1 MLSVLSI
8 PNDEL
13 LKNLLLAML
22 KKITLLPLLFF
33 TLAPL
38 LRSQQFAQYSMPWLD
53 PVQFNPAYAGLD
65 NSLSITGA
73 YRSQW
78 AGLEGQPVGQRVSA
92 HLPVYFLSSGF
103 GVEVER
109 DQIGA
114 RQLNSFGLS
123 YNYQLVR
130 GASVWSV
137 GLSARMLQLGLDG
150 SILRTPDGVYEDG
163 NTIIH
168 NDDLLPAGSVD
179 NSSVAFGAGL
189 YYQAEKLEGGLS
201 ARNLNEAVVAFP
213 GFDYLLKREYH
224 AYLRVK
230 FDVLSKWEAFPMI
243 YMVSDGT
250 QLQTMVGATF
260 RFRENVFGGVAYR
273 GYSGPTSDAVVI
285 SGGLDINEKLS
296 LAYAYDITLSNLS
309 TVQTGSH
316 EISLK
321 YNLRQRIGA
330 GIPPPLIF
338 YPRAKE

>member
-1 MLSVLSI
+1 MSKRFI
-8 PNDEL
+8 
-13 LKNLLLAML
+13 
-22 KKITLLPLLFF
+22 LLPLLLVAISPF
-33 TLAPL
+33 
-38 LRSQQFAQYSMPWLD
+38 LRGQQFAQYSLPWLD

-92 HLPVYFLSSGF
+92 HLPVYFLSSGIGF
-103 GVEVER
+103 EVER

-150 SILRTPDGVYEDG
+150 SALRTPDGVYEDA

-168 NDDLLPAGSVD
+168 NDDLLPVGSVD
-179 NSSVAFGAGL
+179 NSSLALGAGIF
-189 YYQAEKLEGGLS
+189 YQSEKIDGGLS
-201 ARNLNEAVVAFP
+201 ARNLNEATIAFP

-224 AYLRVK
+224 AYLRMK
-230 FDVLSKWEAFPMI
+230 FDVLRKWELFPMV
-243 YMVSDGT
+243 YAVSDGT

-273 GYSGPTSDAVVI
+273 GYSGPTSDAIVI
-285 SGGLDINEKLS
+285 SGGLNISEKVS
-296 LAYAYDITLSNLS
+296 LAYAYDITLSELQ

-330 GIPPPLIF
+330 GVPPPLIF

>member
-1 MLSVLSI
+1 MS
-8 PNDEL
+8 
-13 LKNLLLAML
+13 KRFA
-22 KKITLLPLLFF
+22 LLPLLFI
-33 TLAPL
+33 TLSPF
-38 LRSQQFAQYSMPWLD
+38 LRGQQFAQYSMPWLD

-92 HLPVYFLSSGF
+92 HLPVYFLSSGV
-103 GVEVER
+103 GIEVER

-150 SILRTPDGVYEDG
+150 SALRTPDGNYEDS
-163 NTIIH
+163 NTVIH
-168 NDDLLPAGSVD
+168 NDDLLPVGSVD

-189 YYQAEKLEGGLS
+189 YYQSESFEGGLS
-201 ARNLNEAVVAFP
+201 ARNLNEAVIAFP
-213 GFDYLLKREYH
+213 GFDYLLQREYH
-224 AYLRVK
+224 AYLRAK
-230 FDVLSKWEAFPMI
+230 FDILRQWEVFPMI
-243 YMVSDGT
+243 YAVSDGT
-250 QLQTMVGATF
+250 QFQTTAGATF
-260 RFRENVFGGVAYR
+260 RFQENIFGGVAYR
-273 GYSGPTSDAVVI
+273 GYSGTTSDAVIV
-285 SGGLDINEKLS
+285 SGGLNISEKLS
-296 LAYAYDITLSNLS
+296 LAYAYDITLSNLA

-330 GIPPPLIF
+330 GVPPPLIF